1 MIHTTLSHATCL
13 QAYTR
18 PHVLANRSALT
29 PFLLRLLDMLEE
41 KGQHTPSQTPSP
53 YQRWEGCH
61 E

>member
-1 MIHTTLSHATCL
+1 MIHTTLSHATCF
-13 QAYTR
+13 QAYTC

-41 KGQHTPSQTPSP
+41 KGQHTTSQTLSP
-53 YQRWEGCH
+53 YQGWEGYH